1 MKSQIVGFKCTAD
14 MIESI
19 DQLIEI
25 LPVLRPSIFSASR
38 SDVIRVALMIGL
50 ESLTKEHKK
59 LEKAANS

>member
-14 MIESI
+14 MIERI
-19 DQLIEI
+19 DQLIDI

-50 ESLTKEHKK
+50 ESLAKEHEK
-59 LEKAANS
+59 LERAANS

>member
-1 MKSQIVGFKCTAD
+1 

-19 DQLIEI
+19 DQLIDI